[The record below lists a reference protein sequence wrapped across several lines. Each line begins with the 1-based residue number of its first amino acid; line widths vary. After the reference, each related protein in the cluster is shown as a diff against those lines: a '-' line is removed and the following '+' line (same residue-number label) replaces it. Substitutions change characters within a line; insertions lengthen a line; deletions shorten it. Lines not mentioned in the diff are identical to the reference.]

1 MNVAGTACSVELF
14 NHGRPAVPGYGG
26 GIVVWSL
33 FVCVRRTPWFPRRRE
48 GVMIPG
54 LSRTTTRHLLAVYL
68 NGQAAFG
75 FQFPGSNSGKLAWVQ
90 VGIRR
95 STSDSQA
102 AGSNR
107 YRRAVISRL

>member
-1 MNVAGTACSVELF
+1 
-14 NHGRPAVPGYGG
+14 
-26 GIVVWSL
+26 
-33 FVCVRRTPWFPRRRE
+33 
-48 GVMIPG
+48 MIPG
-54 LSRTTTRHLLAVYL
+54 FARTTTRHLFPVYL

-75 FQFPGSNSGKLAWVQ
+75 FQFQGSNSGKLAWVHA
-90 VGIRR
+90 GILR

>member
-1 MNVAGTACSVELF
+1 
-14 NHGRPAVPGYGG
+14 
-26 GIVVWSL
+26 
-33 FVCVRRTPWFPRRRE
+33 
-48 GVMIPG
+48 MIPD
-54 LSRTTTRHLLAVYL
+54 LSRTTEPHRSPVYL

-107 YRRAVISRL
+107 YRRAVITRL

>member
-1 MNVAGTACSVELF
+1 
-14 NHGRPAVPGYGG
+14 
-26 GIVVWSL
+26 
-33 FVCVRRTPWFPRRRE
+33 
-48 GVMIPG
+48 MIPG
-54 LSRTTTRHLLAVYL
+54 FARTTTRHLFPVYL

-95 STSDSQA
+95 STSDNHA
-102 AGSNR
+102 VGSRR

>member
-1 MNVAGTACSVELF
+1 
-14 NHGRPAVPGYGG
+14 
-26 GIVVWSL
+26 
-33 FVCVRRTPWFPRRRE
+33 
-48 GVMIPG
+48 MIPG
-54 LSRTTTRHLLAVYL
+54 FDRTTTRHLFPVYL

-75 FQFPGSNSGKLAWVQ
+75 FQFQGSNSGRLARVQ

-107 YRRAVISRL
+107 YRRAGITRL